1 MNKELIRTNYYEAV
15 NGKWI
20 EDAVIPGDKPSMSA
34 FLELHLGIEDI
45 LMDLTAKWEKD
56 QKYLNENTKKFIKLY
71 QMTKDFDKRNELGTK
86 PFETILN
93 QINELKGLKDLEK
106 AFKEMTLSSI
116 EMPFGFSVSQDF
128 MNSNNQV
135 LYFGA
140 SRLFLP
146 DTTYYKDEKTK
157 AQLIGLFTQTTAQLL
172 NLYGFSKEEI
182 EKLIKEALAFDELLV
197 PVTRSSVEAADYV
210 KIYNPMS
217 KSEVKKLTKNFD
229 IMGNAEVL
237 VKQDVDQLI
246 VLNPDFINAFDSLI
260 CEENFDIIKS
270 WMILSNA
277 RSFASDL
284 TDEIRVAGGAFGRAL
299 SGTKEAQSKE
309 KFAFYQA
316 YNRFSQVVGLYYG
329 ENFFGPK
336 AKEDVKKM
344 VQEIIGI
351 YNERITNN
359 DWLDKKTKAKAIK
372 KLTTLSVHVGYPD
385 ELPPHYDMFEIKG
398 YDEGSNILI
407 EKLKM
412 TKITTE
418 LNFEKYNKA
427 PNKNIWHMPA
437 SMVNAYYSPTNNQ
450 IVFPAAI
457 LQKPYY
463 SLEQTPSENYGGI
476 GAVMAHE
483 ISHAFDNNGAKFDEN
498 GSLSNWWT
506 DEDLEAFKK
515 RSKDMIDLFDGLETG
530 YGTCNGELTVSENIA
545 DSGGLRCAL
554 EASKKREN
562 HDLEGFFKNW
572 ASVWRQKSSL
582 EYSQLLL
589 RVDVHGPNI
598 LRANMQL
605 SNLPEFQEFYQ
616 IKEEDK
622 MYLAKD
628 KMVSIW

>member
-1 MNKELIRTNYYEAV
+1 V
-15 NGKWI
+15 
-20 EDAVIPGDKPSMSA
+20 
-34 FLELHLGIEDI
+34 
-45 LMDLTAKWEKD
+45 
-56 QKYLNENTKKFIKLY
+56 
-71 QMTKDFDKRNELGTK
+71 
-86 PFETILN
+86 LN
-93 QINELKGLKDLEK
+93 QINQLNSLKDLDK
-106 AFKEMTLSSI
+106 AFKDLTLASI
-116 EMPFGFSVSQDF
+116 ETPFGFSVMQDF

-140 SRLFLP
+140 SSLFLP

-157 AQLIGLFTQTTAQLL
+157 AQLIGLFTQTTTQLL
-172 NLYGFSKEEI
+172 NLYGFSKEET
-182 EKLIKEALAFDELLV
+182 EKLIADALAFDELLV
-197 PVTRSSVEAADYV
+197 PVTKSSVEAADYV
-210 KIYNPMS
+210 KMYNPLN
-217 KSEVKKLTKNFD
+217 KEEVKKLTKNFD
-229 IMGNAEVL
+229 VMENAEAL

-246 VLNPDFINAFDSLI
+246 VLNLDFINAFDSI
-260 CEENFDIIKS
+260 INEENFEIIKS
-270 WMILSNA
+270 WMIVNNVK
-277 RSFASDL
+277 SFASDL
-284 TDEIRVAGGAFGRAL
+284 TDEIRIAAGAFGRAL
-299 SGTKEAQSKE
+299 SGTKEAQNFE
-309 KFAFYQA
+309 KFSFYQA

-329 ENFFGPK
+329 ENFFGPV

-344 VQEIIGI
+344 VHEIIGV

-359 DWLDKKTKAKAIK
+359 DWLNEKTKEKAIK
-372 KLTTLSVHVGYPD
+372 KLSTLTVHVGYPD
-385 ELPPHYDMFEIKG
+385 ELPPYYDKFEVG
-398 YDEGSNILI
+398 SYEEGSNLLQ

-412 TKITTE
+412 TKIVTE
-418 LNFEKYNKA
+418 LNFEKYNKE
-427 PNKNIWHMPA
+427 PNKNIWGMPA

-506 DEDLEAFKK
+506 EEDLKSFKQK
-515 RSKDMIDLFDGLETG
+515 SKDMIALFDGVETG
-530 YGTCNGELTVSENIA
+530 YGACNGELTVSENIA

-554 EASKKREN
+554 EASKKREGHN
-562 HDLEGFFKNW
+562 IEEFFKNW
-572 ASVWRQKSSL
+572 ASVWRQKASL
-582 EYSQLLL
+582 EYRQLLL
-589 RVDVHGPNI
+589 RVDVHGPTI

>member
-1 MNKELIRTNYYEAV
+1 MNKELIKTNYYEAV
-15 NGKWI
+15 NGKWL
-20 EDAVIPGDKPSMSA
+20 ENAVIPDDQPTMSA
-34 FLELHLGIEDI
+34 FLELHLGIEKM
-45 LMDLTAKWEKD
+45 LMDLTSKWEKD
-56 QKYLNENTKKFIKLY
+56 QTGLNDNTKKFIKLY

-86 PFETILN
+86 PFEAILN
-93 QINELKGLKDLEK
+93 EINQLKGLNDLEK
-106 AFKEMTLSSI
+106 AFKKLTLLSI

-140 SRLFLP
+140 TRLFLP

-157 AQLIGLFTQTTAQLL
+157 AQLIGLFTQTTTNLL

-182 EKLIKEALAFDELLV
+182 EKLIKDALAFDELLV

-210 KIYNPMS
+210 KMYNPFS
-217 KSEVKKLTKNFD
+217 KSDVAKLTKNFD
-229 IMGNAEVL
+229 IMKNAEAL
-237 VKQDVDQLI
+237 VKQDVEQLI
-246 VLNPDFINAFDSLI
+246 VLNPDFLNAFDSII
-260 CEENFDIIKS
+260 CQENFEIIKS
-270 WMILSNA
+270 WMIISNA
-277 RSFASDL
+277 RSFASSL
-284 TDEIRVAGGAFGRAL
+284 TDEIRVAAGAFGRAL

-329 ENFFGPK
+329 ENFFGPV

-344 VQEIIGI
+344 VHEIIGV

-359 DWLDKKTKAKAIK
+359 EWLNEKTKEKAIK
-372 KLTTLSVHVGYPD
+372 KLSTLSVHVGYPD
-385 ELPPHYDMFEIKG
+385 ELPPHYDKFEISS
-398 YDEGSNILI
+398 YEEGSDLI
-407 EKLKM
+407 QENLKM
-412 TKITTE
+412 TKIITE

-427 PNKNIWHMPA
+427 PNKNIWGMPA

-506 DEDLEAFKK
+506 DEDLKAFKQK
-515 RSKDMIDLFDGLETG
+515 SKDMIELFDGVETG
-530 YGTCNGELTVSENIA
+530 YGACNGELTVSENIA

-554 EASKKREN
+554 EASKKREG

-572 ASVWRQKSSL
+572 ASVWRQKASL
-582 EYSQLLL
+582 EYRQLLL
-589 RVDVHGPNI
+589 RVDVHGPSI

-605 SNLPEFQEFYQ
+605 SNLPEFQELYQ